1 MIGCVKVKITP
12 IGGISCKAESVGGI
26 NASARPVDGI
36 SVRAER
42 VGRMDVN
49 ASRIGGIHCRVFR
62 TCSPS
67 IRVPYL
73 EISPTIAWIVAG
85 ETQNDV
91 FSNTYW
97 NIH

>member
-1 MIGCVKVKITP
+1 MSCKVYSNDGITVQAHK
-12 IGGISCKAESVGGI
+12 IGGIETNVDNIGGI
-26 NASARPVDGI
+26 ETNVK
-36 SVRAER
+36 
-42 VGRMDVN
+42 
-49 ASRIGGIHCRVFR
+49 RIGGIFCRVFR